1 VIVDRLMNVKRFFY
15 LLKTIFVTEKCCLD
29 ALLSLALPVVV
40 PFIKNHDAGITK
52 HEFHPV

>member
-40 PFIKNHDAGITK
+40 PFIKNHDAGIIK